1 MKRRD
6 IGPGL
11 SHTATTQESHL
22 EKGITTIKPVAPF
35 DFDLTAGYHT
45 YFQGRYGSDSL
56 TGGVYRRLLDLDGN
70 LVLASVRSIGSV
82 EVPELAVELQGDRLS
97 PSEVASAT
105 AQVAWL
111 LGTGQDLA
119 PFYSMARD
127 DPALPSIVRRYHGLH
142 LPHTASVFEALVLA
156 ILGQQIATNVAR
168 IIRTLMIETHGP
180 RQTFDGETFYAFPR
194 PEILAALTV
203 EDLRK
208 MKLSQRK
215 AEYVKGIAQAALE
228 WSALEWSPGGM
239 ESLHDLPDEAVVEKV
254 VGLRGVGTWTA
265 QWVLIRALGRPDGL
279 PLGDLALRRAVS
291 RVYFGGTEIDDR
303 QLSEFSQRWSPWRA
317 YATVYLF
324 SALRTGMA

>member
-1 MKRRD
+1 MEKR
-6 IGPGL
+6 
-11 SHTATTQESHL
+11 
-22 EKGITTIKPVAPF
+22 ITTINPVAPF

-70 LVLASVRSIGSV
+70 LVLASVRSTGSV
-82 EVPELAVELQGDRLS
+82 EAPELAVELQGDRVS
-97 PSEVASAT
+97 PAEAASAT

-127 DPALPSIVRRYHGLH
+127 DPALPSIVRRSHGLH

-203 EDLRK
+203 EELRK

-215 AEYVKGIAQAALE
+215 AEYVKGIAQAALDF
-228 WSALEWSPGGM
+228 SPRGM
-239 ESLHDLPDEAVVEKV
+239 ESLHELPDEEVVEKV

-291 RVYFGGTEIDDR
+291 RVYFGGTEIGDR
-303 QLSEFSQRWSPWRA
+303 QLSEFSLRWSPWRA

-324 SALRTGMA
+324 SALRTGME